1 VQIIA
6 KKRLK
11 ITEAKMIDETNKSMH
26 TGNRTY
32 GSCCSGH
39 HDQVSNEISRRK
51 FVQVTGTS
59 ALGAIALSGLSWTA
73 LSSIGTGKK
82 NEIRR
87 KALVVKPIFTYE
99 IPARRDQ
106 TSWRNWGGIQSEK
119 DTDQELLRI
128 QDEHKTMQSKADFP
142 LEFLPVSRVRKTSDL
157 SSITDLQSA
166 DLFLVYAAGGGM
178 DIFDSLNEMGKNII
192 LFCRHKS
199 GPVYLWYEIISP
211 RFLRKHTDK
220 LSVSGINENDVVIDN
235 QDEILWR
242 LRSLCGLKNTLNTKI
257 IAIGGPGAWAQPADV
272 VPNLVRDKFK
282 FDIQTVSYEELGKLI
297 TEARSDRLVV
307 SRAKSRVDEYLKD
320 TAVKLETKRQF
331 VENCFI
337 LEDVLTRIMDKF
349 NCSAITINNCMGT
362 IMPLSETSACLT
374 LSLLNDAGYLAFCES
389 DFVVV
394 PSGILLA
401 HISGKPVFLNDPTY
415 PHDGLI
421 TLAHCTAPRR
431 MDGKKLEPAR
441 LLTHFE
447 SDYGAAPK
455 VEMLIG
461 QTVTNIMP
469 DFAFKRNVG
478 LLGKIVDNP
487 FLDICRSQIDISFEC
502 DSKLVA
508 EQMPGFHWVT
518 VYGDYIKESGYALN
532 KIGINF
538 ENLV

>member
-1 VQIIA
+1 
-6 KKRLK
+6 
-11 ITEAKMIDETNKSMH
+11 MINPVNESSS
-26 TGNRTY
+26 TGNRT
-32 GSCCSGH
+32 GCSCCSGS
-39 HDQVSNEISRRK
+39 HDQVSSKISRRK
-51 FVQVTGTS
+51 FVQVTGAS
-59 ALGAIALSGLSWTA
+59 SLGAVALTGLSWSA
-73 LSSIGTGKK
+73 LASVQTSEK
-82 NEIRR
+82 NEIKRR
-87 KALVVKPIFTYE
+87 ALVVKPIFTHV
-99 IPARRDQ
+99 IPVRRDQ
-106 TSWRNWGGIQSEK
+106 TSWRTWGGIQSEK
-119 DTDQELLRI
+119 DVDQELLRI
-128 QDEHKTMQSKADFP
+128 QDELKTLQSKADFP
-142 LEFLPVSRVRKTSDL
+142 IEFLPVAYVRKTPDL

-178 DIFDSLNEMGKNII
+178 DIFDSLNKMGKDMIF
-192 LFCRHKS
+192 FCRHKS

-220 LSVSGINENDVVIDN
+220 LALSGIDENDVVIDN

-242 LRSLCGLKNTLNTKI
+242 LRALCGLKNTLNSKI
-257 IAIGGPGAWAQPADV
+257 IAIGGPGAWAQPKDV

-282 FDIQTVSYEELGKLI
+282 LDIQTVSYEELGKLI
-297 TEARSDRLVV
+297 TEARADKSVV
-307 SRAKSRVDEYLKD
+307 SRAKRRADEYLKD
-320 TAVKLETKRQF
+320 TAIKLETKRVF
-331 VENCFI
+331 VENCFV
-337 LEDVLTRIMDKF
+337 LEDVLIRIMEKF
-349 NCSAITINNCMGT
+349 SCSAITISGCMGT

-469 DFAFKRNVG
+469 DFAFKKNVG

-502 DSKLVA
+502 ESKLVA

-518 VYGDYIKESGYALN
+518 VYGNYMKESGYALK

-538 ENLV
+538 ENLI